1 MIIDNRSTES
11 GDVLL
16 IETDVPVLGIA
27 FLSGFLDST
36 EGEDSN
42 LYFVKKFR
50 YSVNLGKTYTDWIPL
65 TAENLQNL
73 SFGEKDWVTFNYA
86 YQHVG
91 LDGPLYLIGC
101 NSMGNLHPAVM

>member
-73 SFGEKDWVTFNYA
+73 SFGEKI
-86 YQHVG
+86 G
-91 LDGPLYLIGC
+91 LHLIMRISTWGWMVLCILTGC
-101 NSMGNLHPAVM
+101 NSMGNLHLAVM